1 MIPDA
6 YGFIYFYKGTIMRL
20 MQFQILL
27 TTIIA
32 SILLQSGC
40 ITATESPRERIS
52 INEGCIFYKH
62 RVIILTDIEAD
73 PDDTQSLIRL
83 LLYSNEI
90 DIKGL
95 IATTSCWYK
104 TRVNPESIK
113 KIIQA
118 YGQVQPNLTKH
129 APDFPEA
136 EALLKLVKQG
146 LPKYGM
152 QGVGDG
158 KDSQGSDWIIKVLEE
173 KDERPLWISV
183 WGGVNT
189 LAQALHKIENTKT
202 ETEAKEL
209 IAKLRVYT
217 ISDQDDSGIW
227 IRNNF
232 PDLFYIVSPGDNYGS
247 ATWSA
252 INSVVEG
259 INNEKISNKW
269 IAENIQQG
277 HGPLG
282 AEYPDVAWGVEG
294 DTPSFLSLIPNGL
307 NEAEHPDW
315 GGWGGR
321 YELYKPDFTKT
332 KKGDSDVPLAPE
344 TREIWTNAVDSYT
357 PYIYKDYGR
366 TVGKSDVSFSDNKVT
381 LWRWRD
387 DFQNDFAARMDWC
400 IKSYEQTNHPP
411 VPVLGHPEQITVK
424 SGEGFGLDASG
435 STDPDGDN
443 LSYLW
448 FHYPEA
454 GSYKKLIKMGQPEN
468 AQGVYVTAPEVERNE
483 TAHIIL
489 RVTDK
494 GEPRLSRYKRI
505 IVNILPE

>member
-1 MIPDA
+1 MR
-6 YGFIYFYKGTIMRL
+6 TIFSL
-20 MQFQILL
+20 IVFSLILF
-27 TTIIA
+27 
-32 SILLQSGC
+32 SQSLC
-40 ITATESPRERIS
+40 AQE
-52 INEGCIFYKH
+52 NQKN
-62 RVIILTDIEAD
+62 RVIILTDIGAD
-73 PDDTQSLIRL
+73 PDDSQSMVRL
-83 LLYSNEI
+83 LLYSNVI
-90 DIKGL
+90 DIEGL
-95 IATTSCWYK
+95 IATTSVWQK
-104 TRVNPESIK
+104 TRVQPELIK
-113 KIIQA
+113 NIIQA
-118 YGQVQPNLTKH
+118 YGKVQPNLTKH
-129 APDFPEA
+129 EAGFHDA
-136 EALLKLVKQG
+136 EALLMIVKQG

-183 WGGVNT
+183 WGGANT

-252 INSVVEG
+252 INTFVEG
-259 INNEKISNKW
+259 INNDEISNNW
-269 IAENIQQG
+269 IAQNIQQG

-282 AEYPDVAWGVEG
+282 AAYPDVAWGVEG

-307 NEAEHPDW
+307 NEAEHPEW

-321 YELYKPDFTKT
+321 YELYKPDFAKT
-332 KKGDSDVPLAPE
+332 KKGDSDVPIAPE
-344 TREIWTNAVDSYT
+344 TRDIWTNATDSHT
-357 PYIYKDYGR
+357 PYIYNEYGR
-366 TVGKSDVSFSDNKVT
+366 AVKKDTVSFNDYKVT

-400 IKSYEQTNHPP
+400 IKSYQQANHPP
-411 VPVLGHPEQITVK
+411 VPVLGQPEEITVK
-424 SGEGFGLDASG
+424 SGEGFGLDAGG

-448 FHYPEA
+448 FNYPEA
-454 GSYKKLIKMGQPEN
+454 GSYKKLIKIVGAEN
-468 AQGVYVTAPEVERNE
+468 TRGVYVIAPEVEKNE
-483 TAHIIL
+483 TAHFIL

-494 GEPRLSRYKRI
+494 GEPQLSRYKRV
-505 IVNILPE
+505 IVNIIPK

>member
-1 MIPDA
+1 
-6 YGFIYFYKGTIMRL
+6 MR
-20 MQFQILL
+20 
-27 TTIIA
+27 T
-32 SILLQSGC
+32 SY
-40 ITATESPRERIS
+40 IS
-52 INEGCIFYKH
+52 IIFVLILSYQSVITQPNQKN

-73 PDDTQSLIRL
+73 PDDTQSMVRL

-95 IATTSCWYK
+95 IATTSVWKK
-104 TRVNPESIK
+104 TSVAPESII

-118 YGQVQPNLTKH
+118 YGKVQPNLKIH
-129 APDFPEA
+129 EAGFPDA
-136 EALLKLVKQG
+136 ETLLMKVKQG

-152 QGVGDG
+152 LGVGDG
-158 KDSQGSDWIIKVLEE
+158 NDSEGSDWIIKVIEE

-189 LAQALHKIENTKT
+189 LAQALYKIKNTKS
-202 ETEAKEL
+202 ETEEKKS
-209 IAKLRVYT
+209 ISKLRVYT

-227 IRNNF
+227 IRRNF
-232 PDLFYIVSPGDNYGS
+232 PDLFYIVSPGDDYGS

-252 INSVVEG
+252 INSIVDGV
-259 INNEKISNKW
+259 NNNMISNLW
-269 IAENIQQG
+269 LAQNIQQD

-282 AEYPDVAWGVEG
+282 AAYPDVAYGMEG
-294 DTPSFLSLIPNGL
+294 DTPSWLSLIPNGL

-321 YELYKPDFTKT
+321 YELYKPDFSAL
-332 KKGDSDVPLAPE
+332 KKGESGVPSEPE
-344 TREIWTNAVDSYT
+344 TREIWTNAMDRYT
-357 PYIYKDYGR
+357 PYVYNEYGR
-366 TVGKSDVSFSDNKVT
+366 SIRMDTMSFVDNKVT

-400 IKSYEQTNHPP
+400 TKTYPEANHPP
-411 VPVLGHPEQITVK
+411 VPAISHPGQITVQ

-435 STDPDGDN
+435 TSDPDGDN

-454 GSYKKLIKMGQPEN
+454 GSYKKLIKINSAEN
-468 AQGVYVTAPEVERNE
+468 ARGVYVIAPEVDKRE
-483 TAHIIL
+483 TAHFIL
-489 RVTDK
+489 KVTDK
-494 GEPRLSRYKRI
+494 GEPRLSRYKRVL
-505 IVNILPE
+505 VNIVPE